1 MDREADVGGI
11 LGQTVDVIG
20 GAGRS
25 VAIYTL
31 VLGAIAGIGGLFG
44 LESQGRNA
52 FISVFGSDL
61 FRPEASSL
69 VGSLFQLVNL
79 AVFVIATYFLLRQM
93 MIGLGRRPAAESRFW
108 SFLGMSI
115 LAGLGTLLSFVVFII
130 PGFIVMVR
138 WAAANGFVL
147 TGEHSVT
154 GSLGAS
160 WEATDGRG
168 WSIFLAGLVITIA
181 LAILSAIL
189 VGIVMGAGF
198 QQLAAASSPL
208 LAVVTA
214 VSGFINAFSNAVNFA
229 FSMAVFHLVA
239 PTDTSVADVFE

>member
-52 FISVFGSDL
+52 FISVFGGEL
-61 FRPEASSL
+61 FRSEASSL

-115 LAGLGTLLSFVVFII
+115 LAGLGTLLGFVVFII

-181 LAILSAIL
+181 LAIL